1 MKTFFGELFE
11 YNRHM
16 NNELIKAM
24 VEQQDMITDK
34 SLELM
39 NHILNAQQRWNC
51 RVKKD
56 PNMFGTWDLHA
67 VDELVSI
74 NEANTQVSLD
84 IIKDF
89 ELDTVISY
97 IDPQGNPYKNS
108 VRDILFHIINH
119 ATYHRGQI
127 AMDFRQAGLK
137 PLETDYD
144 AWRDCLAG

>member
-1 MKTFFGELFE
+1 
-11 YNRHM
+11 
-16 NNELIKAM
+16 
-24 VEQQDMITDK
+24 
-34 SLELM
+34 
-39 NHILNAQQRWNC
+39 
-51 RVKKD
+51 
-56 PNMFGTWDLHA
+56 MFGTWDLHA

-74 NEANTQVSLD
+74 NDANTQVSLD

-119 ATYHRGQI
+119 GTYHRGQI

-137 PLETDYD
+137 PLETDYVI
-144 AWRDCLAG
+144 WKRYQ

>member
-11 YNRHM
+11 CNRHM

-97 IDPQGNPYKNS
+97 IDPQGNPYKKLRAGYFIS
-108 VRDILFHIINH
+108 HHQSWYLSPRADCHGLPPG
-119 ATYHRGQI
+119 RP
-127 AMDFRQAGLK
+127 QAAGNGL
-137 PLETDYD
+137 
-144 AWRDCLAG
+144 

>member
-1 MKTFFGELFE
+1 MKTFFSELFE
-11 YNRHM
+11 YNRYM

-24 VEQQDMITDK
+24 TDQQDMITDK

-51 RVKKD
+51 RVTKD
-56 PNMFGTWDLHA
+56 PNMYGTWDLHA
-67 VDELVSI
+67 LDELVSI
-74 NEANTQVSLD
+74 NESNTLASLD
-84 IIKDF
+84 IVQSF

-97 IDPQGNPYKNS
+97 TGPQRQSHKNK

-119 ATYHRGQI
+119 GTYHRGQI
-127 AMDFRQAGLK
+127 AMDFRQAGLE